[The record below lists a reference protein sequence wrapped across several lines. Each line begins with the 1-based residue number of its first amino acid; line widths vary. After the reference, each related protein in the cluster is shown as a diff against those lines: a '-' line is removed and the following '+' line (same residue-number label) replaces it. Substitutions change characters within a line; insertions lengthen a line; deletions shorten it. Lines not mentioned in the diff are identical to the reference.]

1 MIDQLMSPE
10 ILVNLLTL
18 TALEIVLGIDN
29 VIFLS
34 IISQR
39 LPKNQQKLARK
50 LGLAM
55 ALVGRIIFLL
65 SITWVMQLKDPVFT
79 FSGFEVSWRD
89 IILFGGGLFLIYK
102 ATVEI
107 HASVEGHEEA
117 DAGKKALSFG
127 AALAQIAVLDVV
139 FALDSMITAVG
150 LSDVVWVMIA
160 ANVIAMVVMLFA
172 SEAVSAFID
181 KHPTIKMLAL
191 SFLLM
196 VGVALVADGLHFHIP
211 RNYLYFSIAFSC
223 SVEFLNIITAKK
235 KSKRKAQKAEG

>member
-1 MIDQLMSPE
+1 MFDFLARPE
-10 ILVNLLTL
+10 IWASLLTL

-29 VIFLS
+29 IIFLS
-34 IISQR
+34 IISSR
-39 LPKNQQKLARK
+39 LPKAKQKLARK

-55 ALVGRIIFLL
+55 ALIGRIIFLS
-65 SITWVMQLKDPVFT
+65 SITWVMHLKEPVFVL
-79 FSGFEVSWRD
+79 GAFEVSWRD
-89 IILFGGGLFLIYK
+89 VILFGGGLFLIYK

-107 HASVEGHEEA
+107 HSSVEGLEE
-117 DAGKKALSFG
+117 DEHRVKAISFG

-150 LSDVVWVMIA
+150 LSDQLWIMIA
-160 ANVIAMVVMLFA
+160 ANVIAMIVMLFA
-172 SEAVSAFID
+172 SEGVSAFIN

-211 RNYLYFSIAFSC
+211 RNYIYFSIAFSC
-223 SVEFLNIITAKK
+223 ATEFLNIVTQKK
-235 KSKRKAQKAEG
+235 KEKRHKAKSS

>member
-1 MIDQLMSPE
+1 MFDFLARPE
-10 ILVNLLTL
+10 IWASLLTL

-29 VIFLS
+29 IIFLS
-34 IISQR
+34 IISSR
-39 LPKNQQKLARK
+39 LPKAKQKLARK

-55 ALVGRIIFLL
+55 ALIGRIIFLS
-65 SITWVMQLKDPVFT
+65 SITWVMHLKEPVFVL
-79 FSGFEVSWRD
+79 GAFEVSWRD

-107 HASVEGHEEA
+107 HASVEGRDEDEHRV
-117 DAGKKALSFG
+117 KAISFG

-150 LSDVVWVMIA
+150 LSDLLWIMIA
-160 ANVIAMVVMLFA
+160 ANVIAMMVMLFA
-172 SEAVSAFID
+172 SEGVSAFID

-211 RNYLYFSIAFSC
+211 RNYIYFSIAFSC
-223 SVEFLNIITAKK
+223 ATEFLNIVTQKK
-235 KSKRKAQKAEG
+235 KEKRRKAKS